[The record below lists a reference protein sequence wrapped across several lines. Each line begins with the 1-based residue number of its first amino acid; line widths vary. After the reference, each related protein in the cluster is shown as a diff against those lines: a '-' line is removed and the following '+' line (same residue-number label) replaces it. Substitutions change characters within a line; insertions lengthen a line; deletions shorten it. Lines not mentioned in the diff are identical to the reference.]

1 MVTEAQM
8 KQRSAFGTLSAAVSA
23 WIKTEKEA
31 NSEDYQK
38 VYRAWNRQK
47 RYSSLRGYMMA
58 RGMAKIEDDGSV
70 SINVNS
76 SAPAISGGGGNT
88 DSGSGGSGGSDNQ
101 GGSGGSGIGEPEYE

>member
-1 MVTEAQM
+1 M